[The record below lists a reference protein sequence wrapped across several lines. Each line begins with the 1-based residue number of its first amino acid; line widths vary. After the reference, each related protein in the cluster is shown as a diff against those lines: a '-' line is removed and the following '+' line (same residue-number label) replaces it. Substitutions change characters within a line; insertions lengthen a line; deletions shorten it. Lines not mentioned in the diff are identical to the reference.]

1 MICHNLHDQVFED
14 FFVTACQERFEL
26 MCGISDHDKI
36 HDTTSYFIRYS
47 CVWPIPIDV
56 TTDVLK
62 SLGDTIYFIDAYL

>member
-1 MICHNLHDQVFED
+1 
-14 FFVTACQERFEL
+14 